1 MRPKLLVRAKVNNGS
16 SLPSDVKSVESSF
29 RCICNVNSYNFLD
42 RTNNFCILCFILLL
56 LLVLDEEDDDDTVD
70 ANDKACKCKV
80 NAKLYMTIMR
90 NLDNNSDEYWDDSS
104 ITMGSRKTKCR
115 SFRDRLVEGT
125 VSGDDDDDDANDDDV
140 LDGVVVVVVSL
151 SLVFFVSIDL
161 FWKLIVIG
169 TVLLSVSESVLSC
182 ALVVLLLSLP
192 PPSTADL
199 SPSTSSANG
208 FNIFNTAVNDFT
220 AES

>member
-90 NLDNNSDEYWDDSS
+90 NLDNNSGEYDDESS

-115 SFRDRLVEGT
+115 SFRDVADEDGAT
-125 VSGDDDDDDANDDDV
+125 VSGDGDDDANDDDV
-140 LDGVVVVVVSL
+140 LDGGVVVVSL

-169 TVLLSVSESVLSC
+169 TAVLLSTSEAVLSC
-182 ALVVLLLSLP
+182 ALVVVSLSLP
-192 PPSTADL
+192 PSVADL
-199 SPSTSSANG
+199 FPSTSSANG